1 MSAAVSCWRTLETQ
15 TSDSVRRGP
24 GGFSLF
30 SYDDKRGD
38 KLLRVLSVSPVNG
51 RHLWAPC
58 LSGRSLGAQRVL
70 RPAAGTDT
78 PRSASKGPI
87 GREPSPFIVGGDGEV
102 FVSEPRYRHVPVTR
116 LLPTTAPAE
125 QLLPCSVSSTPS
137 LCPQPSIEGS
147 VQCRSAGVN

>member
-1 MSAAVSCWRTLETQ
+1 M
-15 TSDSVRRGP
+15 
-24 GGFSLF
+24 F

-38 KLLRVLSVSPVNG
+38 TLLRVLSVSPVNG

-102 FVSEPRYRHVPVTR
+102 FVSEPRYRHVPRHTALADNCSSRAAAAVFCFQHS
-116 LLPTTAPAE
+116 LALPTAFH
-125 QLLPCSVSSTPS
+125 
-137 LCPQPSIEGS
+137 
-147 VQCRSAGVN
+147 